1 MQGPSGEQMREGGS
15 QKETHSYKPEKQR
28 RHVFRTL
35 VAASSDLN
43 QDRPWTVTEKQR
55 VDKAGRTLLEPQLTA
70 NTLKTP
76 KQVLH

>member
-1 MQGPSGEQMREGGS
+1 M
-15 QKETHSYKPEKQR
+15 
-28 RHVFRTL
+28 FRTL

-55 VDKAGRTLLEPQLTA
+55 VDKAGRTVLEPQLTA